1 MTRGDSAK
9 PETRQTVLIVEDDL
23 GTGEALCN
31 LLDSAGVPAQ
41 RFASA
46 EEFIKEWD
54 PSTAGCLVL
63 DVRLPGMSGIEL
75 QARLVES
82 GVKVPI
88 IVITAHGDV
97 PMARKAL
104 KTGAVEFLTKPFQD
118 EEFFLAVSQAF
129 ALDRETRKA
138 SRISES
144 IRTRID
150 SLSNRETQ
158 VVKLVT
164 SGLTNRE
171 IADKL
176 CLSVVTVKLYRRLAM
191 KKMDVDSLADLVK
204 LWEKR

>member
-1 MTRGDSAK
+1 MTSIGSAK
-9 PETRQTVLIVEDDL
+9 TEARQTVLIVEDDL
-23 GTGEALCN
+23 ATGEALCD
-31 LLDSAGVPAQ
+31 LLDSAGVPAI

-46 EEFIKEWD
+46 EEFIEVWD

-63 DVRLPGMSGIEL
+63 DARLPGMSGIEL

-82 GVKVPI
+82 GIKVPI

-104 KTGAVEFLTKPFQD
+104 MTGAVEFLTKPFQD
-118 EEFFLAVSQAF
+118 EEFFLAVAQAF

-144 IRTRID
+144 VRARID

-176 CLSVVTVKLYRRLAM
+176 CLSIVTVKLYRRLAM
-191 KKMDVDSLADLVK
+191 KKMGVDSLAGLVK

>member
-1 MTRGDSAK
+1 MTSRDSAK
-9 PETRQTVLIVEDDL
+9 PEPRQTVLIVEDDL
-23 GTGEALCN
+23 ATGEALCD
-31 LLDSAGVPAQ
+31 LLDSTGVPAQ

-46 EEFIKEWD
+46 EEFIEAWD

-75 QARLVES
+75 QSRLVES
-82 GVKVPI
+82 GIKVPI

-104 KTGAVEFLTKPFQD
+104 KSGAVEFLTKPFQD
-118 EEFFLAVSQAF
+118 EEFFLAIEQAF

-138 SRISES
+138 SRIAES
-144 IRTRID
+144 IRARID
-150 SLSNRETQ
+150 SLSNREAQ

-204 LWEKR
+204 LWERR

>member
-1 MTRGDSAK
+1 MTSIDSAK
-9 PETRQTVLIVEDDL
+9 PEARQTVLIVEDDL
-23 GTGEALCN
+23 ATGEALCD
-31 LLDSAGVPAQ
+31 LLDSAGVLAH
-41 RFASA
+41 RFGSA
-46 EEFIKEWD
+46 EEFIEAWD

-63 DVRLPGMSGIEL
+63 DARLPGMSGIEL

-82 GVKVPI
+82 GIKVPI
-88 IVITAHGDV
+88 IVITAHGDI

-118 EEFFLAVSQAF
+118 EEFFLAVAQAF
-129 ALDRETRKA
+129 AFDRETRKA
-138 SRISES
+138 NRISES
-144 IRTRID
+144 IRARVD
-150 SLSNRETQ
+150 SLSNRERQ

-176 CLSVVTVKLYRRLAM
+176 CLQVVTVKLYRRLAM

-204 LWEKR
+204 VWEKR

>member
-1 MTRGDSAK
+1 MTSIGSAK
-9 PETRQTVLIVEDDL
+9 TEARQTVLIVEDDL
-23 GTGEALCN
+23 ATGEALCN
-31 LLDSAGVPAQ
+31 LLDSAGVPAL

-46 EEFIKEWD
+46 EEFIEAWD

-75 QARLVES
+75 QAQLVES
-82 GVKVPI
+82 GIKIPI
-88 IVITAHGDV
+88 IVVTAHGDV

-118 EEFFLAVSQAF
+118 EEFFLAVAQAF
-129 ALDRETRKA
+129 ELDREMRKA

-191 KKMDVDSLADLVK
+191 KKMGVDTLVDLVK
-204 LWEKR
+204 MWEKQ

>member
-1 MTRGDSAK
+1 MMSIASTKTEA
-9 PETRQTVLIVEDDL
+9 RQTVLIVEDDL
-23 GTGEALCN
+23 ATGEALCD
-31 LLDSAGVPAQ
+31 LLDSAGVPAL

-46 EEFIKEWD
+46 EEFIEAWD
-54 PSTAGCLVL
+54 PSAAGCLVL
-63 DVRLPGMSGIEL
+63 DARLPGMSGIEL

-82 GVKVPI
+82 GIMVPI

-104 KTGAVEFLTKPFQD
+104 MTGAVEFLTKPFQD
-118 EEFFLAVSQAF
+118 EEFFLAVAQAF
-129 ALDRETRKA
+129 ALDRKTRKA

-144 IRTRID
+144 IRARID

-191 KKMDVDSLADLVK
+191 KKMAVDSLADLVK

>member
-1 MTRGDSAK
+1 VTSRDSAK
-9 PETRQTVLIVEDDL
+9 PEATQKVLIVEDDL
-23 GTGEALCN
+23 ATGEALCN

-46 EEFIKEWD
+46 EEFIEAWD

-63 DVRLPGMSGIEL
+63 DARLPGMSGIEL

-82 GVKVPI
+82 GFKVPI
-88 IVITAHGDV
+88 IVMTAHGDV

-118 EEFFLAVSQAF
+118 EEFFLAIAQAF
-129 ALDRETRKA
+129 SLDRETRKA
-138 SRISES
+138 AKISES
-144 IRTRID
+144 VRARID

-158 VVKLVT
+158 VIELVT

-191 KKMDVDSLADLVK
+191 KKMGVDSLVDLVK
-204 LWEKR
+204 MWEKR

>member
-1 MTRGDSAK
+1 MTSIGSAK
-9 PETRQTVLIVEDDL
+9 TEARQTVLIVEDDL
-23 GTGEALCN
+23 ATGEALCD
-31 LLDSAGVPAQ
+31 LLDSAGVPAL

-46 EEFIKEWD
+46 EEFIEAWD

-63 DVRLPGMSGIEL
+63 DARLPGMSGIEL

-82 GVKVPI
+82 GIKVPI

-118 EEFFLAVSQAF
+118 EEFFLAVAQAF
-129 ALDRETRKA
+129 AFDRETRKA
-138 SRISES
+138 NKISES
-144 IRTRID
+144 IRARVD
-150 SLSNRETQ
+150 SLSNRERQ

-171 IADKL
+171 IADQL
-176 CLSVVTVKLYRRLAM
+176 CLQVVTVKLYRRLAM
-191 KKMDVDSLADLVK
+191 KKMGVDTLADLVK